1 MKLVKALSILF
12 LLVSCGSDDTP
23 EPIESNILSEV
34 IEGSAFEVGAVIACA
49 ASDVNTVSQVN
60 VYFYPE
66 NNATNFKLYETVSV
80 DVNPNDFSN
89 YTLVDIIDT
98 SFFNGFLRQ
107 YSRVI
112 DTEKWLIVTYN
123 LGEDIKISNPIR
135 SKQFSKASVFNQTI
149 TINQN
154 TSTMPL
160 FSWENDLV
168 GDNAIYFQIVS
179 DINDTVLSA
188 TYTFESNFQYYNTSN
203 VVLNVTEGIPPDFM
217 VNEAYNFTLMDVS
230 EDNWVNVLTLNES
243 FIVE

>member
-1 MKLVKALSILF
+1 
-12 LLVSCGSDDTP
+12 
-23 EPIESNILSEV
+23 
-34 IEGSAFEVGAVIACA
+34 
-49 ASDVNTVSQVN
+49 
-60 VYFYPE
+60 
-66 NNATNFKLYETVSV
+66 
-80 DVNPNDFSN
+80 
-89 YTLVDIIDT
+89 
-98 SFFNGFLRQ
+98 
-107 YSRVI
+107 
-112 DTEKWLIVTYN
+112 
-123 LGEDIKISNPIR
+123 
-135 SKQFSKASVFNQTI
+135 
-149 TINQN
+149 
-154 TSTMPL
+154 MPL

>member
-12 LLVSCGSDDTP
+12 LLVSCRSDDTQ

-112 DTEKWLIVTYN
+112 DTEKWLVVTYN

-188 TYTFESNFQYYNTSN
+188 CLLYTSPS
-203 VVLNVTEGIPPDFM
+203 PRD
-217 VNEAYNFTLMDVS
+217 
-230 EDNWVNVLTLNES
+230 
-243 FIVE
+243 